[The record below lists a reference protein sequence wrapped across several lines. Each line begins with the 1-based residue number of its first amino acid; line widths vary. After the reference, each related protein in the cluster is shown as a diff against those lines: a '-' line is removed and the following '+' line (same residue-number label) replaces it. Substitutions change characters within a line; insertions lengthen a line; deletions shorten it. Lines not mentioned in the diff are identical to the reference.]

1 MCSFVGT
8 NGIRYVMSCRPS
20 QSEPVSS
27 GASLASGA
35 ERAERDRSR
44 HCAHDCAGHRVR
56 AHQTRR
62 RPLGE
67 AVQPSRRRRG
77 GHPWQPFAEAART
90 GIVGPCRRTVA
101 ALVATDVAAR
111 GIHLDNVGV
120 VVHFDPPASD
130 KNYVHRSGR
139 TGRAGADGLVVT
151 LVPPNR
157 VDDVHGMQRA
167 LAIGGTSTTLTCAA
181 SVTRRLDTATGPHHR
196 RREGVPVGGPV
207 AMRVGH
213 GRDPRRADDRSAR
226 RPRRSGRTTAQRRRR
241 SNDLRAR

>member
-62 RPLGE
+62 RPRGE

-111 GIHLDNVGV
+111 GPTSTTWESSCTSTHQ
-120 VVHFDPPASD
+120 PAT
-130 KNYVHRSGR
+130 RTMC
-139 TGRAGADGLVVT
+139 TGRA
-151 LVPPNR
+151 VPAAPAPTAWSSR
-157 VDDVHGMQRA
+157 WYRRTGWTTYMACSVHS
-167 LAIGGTSTTLTCAA
+167 LSAA
-181 SVTRRLDTATGPHHR
+181 PR
-196 RREGVPVGGPV
+196 RR
-207 AMRVGH
+207 
-213 GRDPRRADDRSAR
+213 
-226 RPRRSGRTTAQRRRR
+226 
-241 SNDLRAR
+241 

>member
-111 GIHLDNVGV
+111 GPTSTTWD
-120 VVHFDPPASD
+120 FDPPGSD
-130 KNYVHRSGR
+130 KDYVHRSGR
-139 TGRAGADGLVVT
+139 TDRAGADGLVVT
-151 LVPPNR
+151 LVPPKR

-167 LAIGGTSTTLTCAA
+167 LAIGEH
-181 SVTRRLDTATGPHHR
+181 LDDA
-196 RREGVPVGGPV
+196 
-207 AMRVGH
+207 
-213 GRDPRRADDRSAR
+213 
-226 RPRRSGRTTAQRRRR
+226 
-241 SNDLRAR
+241 DLRGLRHPSAGHRNRTASSST